1 MKTRHAMCFPY
12 GKSLDPHS
20 RHMDCYFQ
28 VPLTDEKLGEMFFQ
42 C

>member
-1 MKTRHAMCFPY
+1 MKTHHAMCFPY

-20 RHMDCYFQ
+20 GHMGCYFQ
-28 VPLTDEKLGEMFFQ
+28 IPLTDEKLGEMFFQ